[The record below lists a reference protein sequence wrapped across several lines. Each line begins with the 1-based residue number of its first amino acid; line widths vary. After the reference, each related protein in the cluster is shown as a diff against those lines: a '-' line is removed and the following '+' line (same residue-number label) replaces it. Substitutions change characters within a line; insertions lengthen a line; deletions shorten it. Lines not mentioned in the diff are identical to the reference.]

1 MNLTPAI
8 VTKTIK
14 GDKRIDQRVDYDEPD
29 KAIIYLADGFTWNA
43 CDGNRSV
50 EGFILDGNFWEPA
63 DTVAYLK
70 ERIKCIE
77 PIK

>member
-1 MNLTPAI
+1 MHLTPAI
-8 VTKTIK
+8 VAKAIK

-63 DTVAYLK
+63 DTLAYLK
-70 ERIKCIE
+70 ERISFIE